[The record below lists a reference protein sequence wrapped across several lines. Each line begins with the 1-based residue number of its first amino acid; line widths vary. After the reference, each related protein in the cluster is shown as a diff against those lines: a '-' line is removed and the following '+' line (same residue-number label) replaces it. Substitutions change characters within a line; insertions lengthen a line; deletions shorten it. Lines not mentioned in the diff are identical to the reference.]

1 MRTVRGS
8 NKRPAGIRV
17 PKQWNSSVQV
27 RVVRGRSTKLA
38 LLALVAS
45 PESDGA
51 VRGWLKSRRRRV
63 EAEQGKWE
71 LRGGLESATHA
82 RKKQMQEPRTKNLR
96 SKEARHL
103 GASRRSAAR
112 LVTYGTNG
120 CRATSVRADDVRAAK
135 ARSGVWVKTNG
146 HVLTWPVLE
155 FCEVRPWKSRTGLRR
170 DGGRCD
176 LENFFFFWTASVYI
190 FLSLTYIN
198 RGFL

>member
-1 MRTVRGS
+1 VGVARRPGERDTCAQEADAGAKNEKPAFQGGETLGRVSTVR
-8 NKRPAGIRV
+8 RPPRH
-17 PKQWNSSVQV
+17 
-27 RVVRGRSTKLA
+27 VRG
-38 LLALVAS
+38 
-45 PESDGA
+45 
-51 VRGWLKSRRRRV
+51 
-63 EAEQGKWE
+63 
-71 LRGGLESATHA
+71 
-82 RKKQMQEPRTKNLR
+82 
-96 SKEARHL
+96 HL
-103 GASRRSAAR
+103 P
-112 LVTYGTNG
+112 G

-176 LENFFFFWTASVYI
+176 GVSQDVVSFSSSFFGPQRFTF